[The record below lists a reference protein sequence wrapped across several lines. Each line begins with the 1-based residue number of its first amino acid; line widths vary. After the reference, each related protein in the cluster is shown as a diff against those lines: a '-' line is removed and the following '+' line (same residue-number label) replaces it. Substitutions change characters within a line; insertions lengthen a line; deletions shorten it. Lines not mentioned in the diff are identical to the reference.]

1 MGNHFLI
8 KFQKQ
13 YSKKWVILAD
23 ALTPLKKMAKLKLRT
38 K

>member
-23 ALTPLKKMAKLKLRT
+23 ASTLPKRMAK
-38 K
+38 